1 MPVRYHLGK
10 FPPRNIDWEKLL
22 PLIGPANA
30 ALARYEGVLQGVP
43 NRDVLL
49 SPLTSQEAV
58 LSSRIEGTQA
68 TLGEVLEF
76 EAAGLP
82 NDESTPKK
90 ADIREVMNYRS
101 ALRQAVRE
109 MQELPLS
116 QRLVKRM
123 HMTLME
129 GVRGRSKDPGEYRRI
144 QNWIGA
150 GDSTAETARFVPVSA
165 DRLSEAMAAW
175 ESYLHGPELDALVQL
190 AVMHA
195 EFEAIHPFLDGN
207 GRLGRLLIPLFLF
220 EKKILNSPNFY
231 MSAYLETNR
240 DEYYARLLNV
250 SRDGDWTRWSEFFL
264 RALISQAREN
274 TAKAQAILTLYKD
287 RKDWIAGVTKSQYGV
302 KILDWMFDR
311 PIFKIADVVAASG
324 VPKESVNRIVRI
336 LRSEGAL
343 AEMRPASGRRP
354 AVFAFRAL
362 LNIAE
367 GHEVI

>member
-1 MPVRYHLGK
+1 MPVHYHYGK
-10 FPPRNIDWEKLL
+10 FPPQDIDWKALL

-76 EAAGLP
+76 EAAGIP

-90 ADIREVMNYRS
+90 SDIREVMNYRT

-109 MQELPLS
+109 MKDLPLS
-116 QRLVKRM
+116 QRLIKRM
-123 HMTLME
+123 HVALMA
-129 GVRGRSKDPGEYRRI
+129 GVRGRNKDPGEYRRI

-150 GDSTAETARFVPVSA
+150 GDSSLDTARFVPAGA
-165 DRLSEAMAAW
+165 DRLGEAMTAW
-175 ESYLHGPELDALVQL
+175 EKYVHGHELDALVQL
-190 AVMHA
+190 AVTHA

-207 GRLGRLLIPLFLF
+207 GRLGRLLIPLFLY

-231 MSAYLETNR
+231 MSAYLESNR
-240 DEYYARLLNV
+240 EEYYARLLSV
-250 SRDGDWTRWSEFFL
+250 SRSGDWTGWCAFFL
-264 RALISQAREN
+264 RALISQAGDN

-287 RKDWIAGVTKSQYGV
+287 RKDWIASATKSQFGV
-302 KILDWMFDR
+302 KILDWIFER
-311 PIFKIADVVAASG
+311 PIFKIGDVVAASG

-343 AEMRPASGRRP
+343 AEMRAAAGRRP
-354 AVFAFRAL
+354 AVYAFRAL

-367 GHEVI
+367 GRDVI